1 MFYNF
6 SIKMKNCKTFYEGQT
21 VSLVKEIIQPLHHPS
36 LNQIKSYYG
45 SGAKIFLRRYTEI
58 YRHLLSK
65 CFRNAVLERQEMM
78 QCKFFFLTPNRK
90 MLAGTFVKL
99 ERFLA
104 VLQGHIIFNVKW
116 VEVHKMSEI
125 FWAKLY
131 RKTSELFC

>member
-1 MFYNF
+1 
-6 SIKMKNCKTFYEGQT
+6 MKNCETLYKGQT

-45 SGAKIFLRRYTEI
+45 SGTKIFLRRYTEI

-90 MLAGTFVKL
+90 MLTGTFVKL

-104 VLQGHIIFNVKW
+104 VLRGHIIFNVK
-116 VEVHKMSEI
+116 
-125 FWAKLY
+125 
-131 RKTSELFC
+131 